1 MWIIR
6 ITLCFFVFW
15 TTINLSAQENYTL
28 LNRAAEIFQKEKREI
43 KNYRVRQEV
52 ISKIK
57 ELSGMV
63 IEKRIQAGY
72 FQSPEEFIFVCK
84 EIEVNGIKQIL
95 TKPLIERSSKTE
107 IDWLTREGM
116 ASHSFQTL
124 STDSKIVKY
133 LVSPSKIQS
142 GYFRGQLWLSPQ
154 TARIVKILKEP
165 IIKKREMMKY
175 SLELSFEK
183 EFTYQMPTQTLLTAV
198 YQVNNR
204 ITEVQI
210 EANFADYKF
219 NQDLS
224 QELPK

>member
-1 MWIIR
+1 M
-6 ITLCFFVFW
+6 
-15 TTINLSAQENYTL
+15 
-28 LNRAAEIFQKEKREI
+28 
-43 KNYRVRQEV
+43 
-52 ISKIK
+52 
-57 ELSGMV
+57 
-63 IEKRIQAGY
+63 QAGY
-72 FQSPEEFIFVCK
+72 FLAPEEFIFVCK

-95 TKPLIERSSKTE
+95 TKPLIERSSKKE

-116 ASHSFQTL
+116 ASHSFQTI
-124 STDSKIVKY
+124 SSDSKTVKY

-142 GYFRGQLWLSPQ
+142 GYFRGQLWLSSQ

-183 EFTYQMPTQTLLTAV
+183 EFTYQMPTQTLLAAV
-198 YQVNNR
+198 FQVNNR

>member
-6 ITLCFFVFW
+6 ITLCNLVLLA
-15 TTINLSAQENYTL
+15 TIALSAQENYTL
-28 LNRAAEIFQKEKREI
+28 LNRAAEIYQREKKEI

-57 ELSGMV
+57 EPSGTV
-63 IEKRIQAGY
+63 IEKRMQAGY
-72 FQSPEEFIFVCK
+72 FLAPEEFIFVCK

-95 TKPLIERSSKTE
+95 TKPLIERLSKTE

-116 ASHSFQTL
+116 ASHSFQTI
-124 STDSKIVKY
+124 SSDSKTVKY

-142 GYFRGQLWLSPQ
+142 GYFRGQLWLSSQ

-183 EFTYQMPTQTLLTAV
+183 EFTYQMPTQTLLAAV
-198 YQVNNR
+198 FQVNNR